1 MTGIYIDRILSIT
14 TMWTS
19 KKSILSQI
27 HGDPT
32 GITNDL
38 KELLR
43 LEWLEKKDGI
53 AKSGQK
59 IILYRRIDMP
69 QTLEQFKMIMK
80 GFEDRKQF
88 AIDEI
93 KQMKYCITTPK
104 TKKITKKGK
113 DFLSRVQSEL
123 LDMAF
128 MVTIRLKYQGT
139 LKIEPQS
146 LMNERV
152 KVVEKYIDG
161 VMKELKLFNN
171 EKIIKEYFQNHT
183 HQLTAFKI

>member
-1 MTGIYIDRILSIT
+1 
-14 TMWTS
+14 MWTS
-19 KKSILSQI
+19 KKSILSEI
-27 HGDPT
+27 RGDPT
-32 GITNDL
+32 GITKDL
-38 KELLR
+38 KECLR
-43 LEWLEKKDGI
+43 LEWLEKRVEVAD
-53 AKSGQK
+53 SGQK
-59 IILYRRIDMP
+59 YDEYRRIDMP
-69 QTLEQFKMIMK
+69 QTLEQFKEIMT
-80 GFEDRKQF
+80 GFEERKQF

-128 MVTIRLKYQGT
+128 MITIRLKYQGT

-183 HQLTAFKI
+183 HQLAGFKI

>member
-1 MTGIYIDRILSIT
+1 MTTG
-14 TMWTS
+14 WTS
-19 KKSILSQI
+19 KRVILSEI

-32 GITNDL
+32 GITKDL
-38 KELLR
+38 KECLR
-43 LEWLEKKDGI
+43 LEWLEKRVEVAD
-53 AKSGQK
+53 SGQK
-59 IILYRRIDMP
+59 YYKYRRIDMP
-69 QTLEQFKMIMK
+69 QTLEQFKEIMK
-80 GFEDRKQF
+80 GFEERKQD
-88 AIDEI
+88 AIQEI

-113 DFLSRVQSEL
+113 DFLNRVQSEL

-128 MVTIRLKYQGT
+128 MITIRLKYQGT

>member
-1 MTGIYIDRILSIT
+1 MTCFWTPKGKILCSI
-14 TMWTS
+14 
-19 KKSILSQI
+19 
-27 HGDPT
+27 GGNPT

-43 LEWLEKKDGI
+43 LEWIEKKDGI
-53 AKSGQK
+53 ADSGQK

-69 QTLEQFKMIMK
+69 QTLDQFKKIME

-171 EKIIKEYFQNHT
+171 EKIIKEYFQNHS
-183 HQLTAFKI
+183 HQLTAFKV

>member
-1 MTGIYIDRILSIT
+1 
-14 TMWTS
+14 MWTS

-27 HGDPT
+27 RGDPT

-38 KELLR
+38 KECLR
-43 LEWLEKKDGI
+43 REWLEKEFGVAD
-53 AKSGQK
+53 SGQK
-59 IILYRRIDMP
+59 YDKYRRIDMP
-69 QTLEQFKMIMK
+69 QTLEQFKKIMK

-128 MVTIRLKYQGT
+128 MITIRLKYQGK
-139 LKIEPQS
+139 LKIEHQS

-161 VMKELKLFNN
+161 VMKELELFKSD
-171 EKIIKEYFQNHT
+171 KIIQEYFQNHT